1 MYQSP
6 FYKETHIVC
15 ILAVKANLWVIE
27 NALRL
32 GVPLPLVTFF
42 VYFKPSR
49 SYWKCVTGN
58 ISCR

>member
-32 GVPLPLVTFF
+32 GVPLPLVTFLF
-42 VYFKPSR
+42 ILNQVGLI
-49 SYWKCVTGN
+49 GN
-58 ISCR
+58 V